1 VLNIK
6 KGVMQF
12 QDVFVKMYPRTAGE
26 QSELPVKNITFVVT
40 ENCNLRCTYCYE
52 HRKNCDTRMSKDIG
66 RKAVD
71 MLFEEDAKQDGT
83 YISSS
88 NAEAVI
94 LEFIGGEPL
103 LEVELM
109 DYIIEYFRYKALTI
123 NHRWALHHMI
133 SISTNGILYGL
144 EDVQRFIEKNEG
156 RISISISI
164 DGNKELHDSCRLF
177 PDGKGSYDIVEKA
190 FIKQLRK
197 NPNAGTKLTLSPQ
210 NIGYLFEACKHLFT
224 LGITSIF
231 ANCVFEKGWEIE
243 HARILYN
250 QMLLLANYLLEDD
263 KFQDLHCSLF
273 DETIGQ
279 PMFESDNENWCGGTG
294 KMLSISCDGMVYPC
308 LRYIPFS
315 LKEGIAPI
323 IIGDIHNGIEAT
335 PDQKEVVQKLNQITR
350 RSQSTDECFNCPV
363 ASGCAWCSAYNYE
376 ETGSPD
382 KRVTYICIMHKARV
396 LANHYYWNKL
406 YEKQHVEDKFKLN
419 LCEEY
424 IKSITNI

>member
-6 KGVMQF
+6 KGVNQF
-12 QDVFVKMYPRTAGE
+12 QDVFVKMYPRVSRK

-52 HRKNCDTRMSKDIG
+52 HGKNCNNRMPKEVG
-66 RKAVD
+66 KKAVD

-109 DYIIEYFRYKALTI
+109 EYIIEYFRYKALTM

-133 SISTNGILYGL
+133 SISTNGVLYDS

-156 RISISISI
+156 RLSISISI

-190 FIKQLRK
+190 FIKQLRS
-197 NPNAGTKLTLSPQ
+197 NPNASTKLTLSQQ
-210 NIGYLFEACKHLFT
+210 NVVHLFEACRHLFT

-243 HARILYN
+243 HARILYK

-279 PMFESDNENWCGGTG
+279 PMLESNNENWCGGTG

-308 LRYIPFS
+308 LRYLPFS
-315 LKEGIAPI
+315 LKEGISPI
-323 IIGDIHNGIEAT
+323 IIGDIYNGIEST
-335 PDQKEVVQKLNQITR
+335 SDQKEVVQKLNRITR
-350 RSQSTDECFNCPV
+350 RSQSTDECFNCSV

-419 LCEEY
+419 LCEED